1 MSLLDGEKLRAIMR
15 RCHAHRMIIPSQC
28 PCGGIGRRAGFKI
41 QYPLDV
47 SVRVRLG
54 APLFSEYF
62 FID

>member
-1 MSLLDGEKLRAIMR
+1 MLIAIR
-15 RCHAHRMIIPSQC
+15 IFLAHC

-54 APLFSEYF
+54 APF
-62 FID
+62 F